1 MSPIAQQAIRPAE
14 LKQAL
19 QTARSELVAEKRHV
33 AEMARAGTRGVV
45 QYKYEVV
52 QYNNARQAQETRAEI
67 AQWRKM
73 GRREEQRRLARD
85 AAKHEQVLAGRAN
98 AALAKEEKLRE
109 KQAEAREELRTL
121 RGQIA
126 VAISEREALHQ
137 SAKERASHQFDR
149 RYMSEEECLAS
160 LEKLNLDQ
168 TSQTPTSYYSMEAD
182 TAGPYRRK
190 TRDAHVAMAN
200 AALYRRIQQVKA
212 IVDVDISDESAG
224 AARATMAAESKER
237 KEGEARQLA
246 DENKAY
252 EKMIASAVSKTDDG
266 DGLSTAQ
273 NHENGPLQRDEAALE
288 SFIQSL

>member
-1 MSPIAQQAIRPAE
+1 MLS
-14 LKQAL
+14 
-19 QTARSELVAEKRHV
+19 
-33 AEMARAGTRGVV
+33 GVIMRV
-45 QYKYEVV
+45 KTNTQKP
-52 QYNNARQAQETRAEI
+52 
-67 AQWRKM
+67 
-73 GRREEQRRLARD
+73 
-85 AAKHEQVLAGRAN
+85 
-98 AALAKEEKLRE
+98 
-109 KQAEAREELRTL
+109 
-121 RGQIA
+121 
-126 VAISEREALHQ
+126 ERYLSCNQ
-137 SAKERASHQFDR
+137 
-149 RYMSEEECLAS
+149 
-160 LEKLNLDQ
+160 
-168 TSQTPTSYYSMEAD
+168 PTSYYSMEAD